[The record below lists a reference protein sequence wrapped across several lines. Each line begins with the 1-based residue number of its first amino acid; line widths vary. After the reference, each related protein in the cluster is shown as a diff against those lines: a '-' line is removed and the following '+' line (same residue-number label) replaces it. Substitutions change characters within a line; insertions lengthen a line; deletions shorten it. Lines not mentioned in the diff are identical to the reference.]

1 MIVERINELTA
12 LIECS
17 YTKINGHF
25 AERNQSGRNIKV
37 C

>member
-12 LIECS
+12 LMEYS

-25 AERNQSGRNIKV
+25 AGRNQSSHNNKV